1 MSLIVFLFACGIGS
15 VGALA
20 TRPHAF
26 GRLAGM
32 AGLLVALAAALL
44 IGPNSNVTIGEV
56 TLVGSQYA
64 GLFLACA
71 AGSGLL
77 LSVVALVSGLPDEIA
92 PAALASFAGLAVAT
106 TASDSLVALAGGAAA
121 AATGAMV
128 IVRATPQGTELD
140 GRLAEVR
147 TIGLVTAALLFAG
160 IADLRPPWAGP
171 GGGPVLALAFLGVAL
186 ALAVRS
192 GAVPFHIPA
201 AHLDQTAARF
211 ATALLLVWIPAGLGL
226 LAVSWSATTFGAGSD
241 GLSWAVAAVQMV
253 AVATLMLGALAALVH
268 DELGEVVAYS
278 IVADSGFVLLALAA
292 RTDDAAGPARLW
304 LLAFVVA
311 KTSLVAWQA
320 AVSRAFGTSNV
331 PQLRGW
337 LRRTP
342 VLGLAL
348 VAIVVATL
356 GWPGGA
362 VYEARSTLIR
372 LALPAQLQFLFITSI
387 LLSIAYSGRLLVI
400 GAFAPSADVAAAR
413 SELPRWPAR
422 PAKPEAEISAGE
434 AADATTGADA
444 HGTHAAAAMP
454 PPTTTAPLEDAGALS
469 GGTPAATVASVAAET
484 PATAKRKVPS
494 ELPRR
499 LAVAW
504 RLNRT
509 LEVSLVVAV
518 GTALAAA
525 LALGGLGANRA
536 SQFGIRLDTAAHATP
551 TPTPMPTPAGPTPT
565 PLPTQAPF
573 PSGGPSGSVAPSGSA
588 LPSASPSPI
597 KTAAPVRGDT
607 G

>member
-1 MSLIVFLFACGIGS
+1 
-15 VGALA
+15 
-20 TRPHAF
+20 
-26 GRLAGM
+26 M

-44 IGPNSNVTIGEV
+44 IGSNTNVTIGEV
-56 TLVGSQYA
+56 TLVGSEYA

-77 LSVVALVSGLPDEIA
+77 LCVVALVSGWPDEIA
-92 PAALASFAGLAVAT
+92 PAALGSFAGLAVAA
-106 TASDSLVALAGGAAA
+106 TASDSLVALAGGVAA

-140 GRLAEVR
+140 GRLAEIR
-147 TIGLVTAALLFAG
+147 TIGLVTAGFLFAG
-160 IADLRPPWAGP
+160 IAVLRPPWAGP
-171 GGGPVLALAFLGVAL
+171 GDGPIFALAFLGVAL

-201 AHLDQTAARF
+201 AHLDQTATRF
-211 ATALLLVWIPAGLGL
+211 AVALLLVWIPAGLGL
-226 LAVSWSATTFGAGSD
+226 LAVSWSATTFASGSD
-241 GLSWAVAAVQMV
+241 GLSWVVAAVQVV
-253 AVATLMLGALAALVH
+253 AMATLVLGALAAHVH

-292 RTDDAAGPARLW
+292 RTEDAAGPARLW

-372 LALPAQLQFLFITSI
+372 LALPGQLQFLFITSV

-400 GAFAPSADVAAAR
+400 GALAPSADVAAAR

-422 PAKPEAEISAGE
+422 PAKPETEISAGATAGAT
-434 AADATTGADA
+434 AASAALPD
-444 HGTHAAAAMP
+444 AAA
-454 PPTTTAPLEDAGALS
+454 LAGD
-469 GGTPAATVASVAAET
+469 TPAATAAAVAAET
-484 PATAKRKVPS
+484 PATAEKKAPS

-509 LEVSLVVAV
+509 LEVSLVVAI

-536 SQFGIRLDTAAHATP
+536 SQFGIRLDRAAHATP
-551 TPTPMPTPAGPTPT
+551 TPTPLPTPAGPTPT
-565 PLPTQAPF
+565 PLPSQAPF

-597 KTAAPVRGDT
+597 KTSAPVRGDT

>member
-15 VGALA
+15 VVALA
-20 TRPHAF
+20 SRPHAWI

-32 AGLLVALAAALL
+32 AALLVALVAALL
-44 IGPNSNVTIGEV
+44 IGSNTNVTIGQV
-56 TLVGSQYA
+56 TLVGSEYS

-77 LSVVALVSGLPDEIA
+77 LSVVALVSGWTDEIA

-128 IVRATPQGTELD
+128 IVRATPQGAELD

-147 TIGLVTAALLFAG
+147 TIGLVTTALLFAG
-160 IADLRPPWAGP
+160 IAVLRPPWAGP
-171 GGGPVLALAFLGVAL
+171 GGGPVLALAFLGLAL
-186 ALAVRS
+186 ALSVRS

-201 AHLDQTAARF
+201 AHLDQTATRF
-211 ATALLLVWIPAGLGL
+211 ATALLLVWIPAGIGL

-241 GLSWAVAAVQMV
+241 GLSWAVAAVQVV
-253 AVATLMLGALAALVH
+253 AVATLVLGALAALVH

-292 RTDDAAGPARLW
+292 RTDDAASPARLW
-304 LLAFVVA
+304 LLAFVLA

-331 PQLRGW
+331 SRLRGW

-387 LLSIAYSGRLLVI
+387 LLSIAYSGRLLII
-400 GAFAPSADVAAAR
+400 GALAPSADVAAAR

-422 PAKPEAEISAGE
+422 PAKPETEISAGE
-434 AADATTGADA
+434 TAEATTGAA
-444 HGTHAAAAMP
+444 
-454 PPTTTAPLEDAGALS
+454 TTATTATTASAD
-469 GGTPAATVASVAAET
+469 GTAAATVSAVAAQT
-484 PATAKRKVPS
+484 PAPAGKKAPS

-509 LEVSLVVAV
+509 LEVSLVVAI

-536 SQFGIRLDTAAHATP
+536 SQFGIPLDKAAHATP
-551 TPTPMPTPAGPTPT
+551 TPTPTPAPAGPIPT

-573 PSGGPSGSVAPSGSA
+573 PSGGPSGSVAPGGSA
-588 LPSASPSPI
+588 LPSASPPPI
-597 KTAAPVRGDT
+597 KTSAPVRGDT